1 MQRDKYDFLKKEF
14 EKKFPPFLLSQEEI
28 TNLMLLKEILKEKEG
43 IVQISFLS
51 QEPFLNGS
59 QRDSYRINLFL
70 PIQTLSPQER
80 AGEFYQFFKNT
91 LRGVDAKDIFFNI
104 AQSDFYQYSFQ
115 LLIQEG
121 V

>member
-1 MQRDKYDFLKKEF
+1 MKRDKYNFL
-14 EKKFPPFLLSQEEI
+14 QEEFQKRFPEFYI
-28 TNLMLLKEILKEKEG
+28 SEEEISNLLLLKEILKEKQG
-43 IVQISFLS
+43 VLQVSFLS
-51 QEPFLNGS
+51 REPFLNES
-59 QRDSYRINLFL
+59 RRDVYRLNFFL
-70 PIQTLSPQER
+70 PPSFINPQEKV
-80 AGEFYQFFKNT
+80 GEFYQFFKNT